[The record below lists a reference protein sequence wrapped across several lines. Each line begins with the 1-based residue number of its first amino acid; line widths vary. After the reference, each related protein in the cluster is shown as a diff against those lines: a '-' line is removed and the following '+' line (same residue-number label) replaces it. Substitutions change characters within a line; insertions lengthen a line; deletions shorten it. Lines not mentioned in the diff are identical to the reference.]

1 MIRFSELMNMVFL
14 TGAAVALLWLV
25 CRNNR
30 AILWLDVRLLMG
42 CMLRD
47 WVWKPAGPMG
57 KSEGCVQRHFQRLPE
72 TPPLRIAF

>member
-42 CMLRD
+42 CMLLM
-47 WVWKPAGPMG
+47 AL
-57 KSEGCVQRHFQRLPE
+57 RLFILVAVSYTHLTLP
-72 TPPLRIAF
+72 TT

>member
-42 CMLRD
+42 WMVMMSLRLFF
-47 WVWKPAGPMG
+47 VGESP
-57 KSEGCVQRHFQRLPE
+57 V
-72 TPPLRIAF
+72 